1 MNEVQS
7 LVRIAQCPE
16 TSRLERHRAFGVLV
30 GRFQDMVYAYSFAV
44 LGDFHLAQDV
54 AQETFLK
61 AYQELDKLETAAAF
75 PGWLR
80 QIVRTQCNR
89 VTRRKRLPVVTLDE
103 SVDHIQDPEADPSVI
118 VERRELQRQ
127 VMDAIQALPE
137 HERTVTTLFYI
148 DGYAQQDVAD
158 FLEVPVTTVQKR
170 LQYARKKLKRTMISQ
185 VRENLYEQRLSRNT
199 SFASRLHDL
208 LRTKTIGDVQQ
219 VEALLSED
227 GSLATARGPAQGAA
241 WLWGQENWTPL
252 HRAAMQLHQ
261 SAEEHHHI
269 IDLLL
274 ANGADINAQL
284 GTSGWRPLHMA
295 LAFGSRA
302 LDGRH
307 HALASFM
314 ISRGARIDAYTAAAV
329 GDVDQLSWF
338 IEHGKGGAQ
347 AIGPDGAMALHFAG
361 SVRASRMLFDAGA
374 DLNQKDAVHGG
385 TPLRWRV
392 GLRWRDRPEHNAVAR
407 HLVEMGAQV
416 DDVFLACALDDRDRA
431 TDLIRKSPGLVN
443 SRTHQRDM
451 LRGHVTPLHIAVFW
465 RLPEMAELLLNLG
478 ADIDAVGHNDIKRP
492 LITAAFN
499 GSMEMIRLLL
509 DHGADVNATDAPHG
523 GTALHWAIYGAEFW
537 WQDHENRNAVI
548 EALLTAGAD
557 VTASNA
563 QWNTPLSLAKRLDRS
578 DQVALLRGSY

>member
-1 MNEVQS
+1 MSEVQS
-7 LVRIAQCPE
+7 LVRIARCSE
-16 TSRLERHRAFGVLV
+16 TSRRERHRAFGMLV

-54 AQETFLK
+54 AQETFLA
-61 AYQELDKLETAAAF
+61 AYQELEKLENAAAF

-89 VTRRKRLPVVTLDE
+89 VTRRKRLPIVTLDE
-103 SVDHIQDPEADPSVI
+103 SVDHIQDPSGDPSVI
-118 VERRELQRQ
+118 TEHRELQRQ

-185 VRENLYEQRLSRNT
+185 VRENLYEQRLSRDT
-199 SFASRLHDL
+199 AFASRLHDL
-208 LRTKTIGDVQQ
+208 LRTTTIGDVQQ
-219 VEALLSED
+219 VKALLSKD
-227 GSLATARGPAQGAA
+227 ASLATARGPAQGAV
-241 WLWGQENWTPL
+241 WLWGQDDWTPL
-252 HRAAMQLHQ
+252 HRAAMQLNQ
-261 SAEEHHHI
+261 SAGEHHHI

-284 GTSGWRPLHMA
+284 GNSGWRPLHMA

-302 LDGRH
+302 LDSRH
-307 HALASFM
+307 QALASFL
-314 ISRGARIDAYTAAAV
+314 ISRGARIDAHAAAGL
-329 GDVDQLSWF
+329 GDVEQLSWF
-338 IEHGKGGAQ
+338 IEHGKGGAHVE
-347 AIGPDGAMALHFAG
+347 GPDGAKALHFAG
-361 SVRASRMLFDAGA
+361 SVKVSSLLLDAGA
-374 DLNQKDAVHGG
+374 ELNQKDRVHGG

-392 GLRWRDRPEHNAVAR
+392 GLRWRDQPQNNSVAR
-407 HLVEMGAQV
+407 FLVEMGAQV
-416 DDVFLACALDDRDRA
+416 DDVFLACALDDRNQVADF
-431 TDLIRKSPGLVN
+431 IRKTPGLVS

-465 RLPEMAELLLNLG
+465 RLPEMAELLLDLG

-499 GSMEMIRLLL
+499 GSLEMIKLLL
-509 DHGADVNATDAPHG
+509 DHGADVNATDAPRG
-523 GTALHWAIYGAEFW
+523 GTALHWAIYGAGFW

-548 EALLTAGAD
+548 EALLASGAD
-557 VTASNA
+557 VSTSSA
-563 QWNTPLSLAKRLDRS
+563 QWDTPLCLAERLERE
-578 DQVALLRGSY
+578 DQVALLKQSY